1 MSKTKFN
8 CMATMIGS
16 VPYADADTGCARI
29 ENFLQ
34 NIPAWPQLPMRSNL
48 ENMYIQYS
56 EGFPGIT
63 IDGQKITV
71 VPGFNFD
78 QLLGQVFTDAVEGNS
93 DKYGITR
100 EYAAGLYCAASHGWE
115 HAFVKG
121 QITGPISWGL
131 CVTDKAG
138 RGIIYDELLAE
149 AVVKFLKLKAAWMEK
164 FLSKAARQTLIFVDE
179 PYLASLGSAF
189 VSLSN
194 EQVFSSIA
202 EVLSGIQ
209 GLKGVHCCGG
219 TDWPLLLKLPIDV
232 LSFDA
237 YNYLDSLLCYRSE
250 VVSFIKGGGSIA
262 WGIVPND
269 ADILIKETPSS
280 LYDRFNAAIAQ
291 FAVDGLTVEEIAASS
306 LITPTCGLASLT
318 PGKADEALFLLKI
331 LSKKVG
337 DRYGL

>member
-1 MSKTKFN
+1 MSETKFN

-149 AVVKFLKLKAAWMEK
+149 AVVKFLKLKVAWMEK

-269 ADILIKETPSS
+269 ADILVKETPSS

-291 FAVDGLTVEEIAASS
+291 FAVDGLTVEEIAANS

>member
-1 MSKTKFN
+1 
-8 CMATMIGS
+8 MATMIGS

-149 AVVKFLKLKAAWMEK
+149 AVVKFLKLKVAWMEK

-269 ADILIKETPSS
+269 ADILVKETPSS

-291 FAVDGLTVEEIAASS
+291 FAVDGLTVEEIAANS

>member
-1 MSKTKFN
+1 MERPKFN

-16 VPYADADTGCARI
+16 VPYSDADTGCARI

-63 IDGQKITV
+63 VDCQKISV

-78 QLLGQVFTDAVEGNS
+78 QLLEQVFTDAHEHNCDNYRIS
-93 DKYGITR
+93 P
-100 EYAAGLYCAASHGWE
+100 EYAAGLYCAASHGWN
-115 HAFVKG
+115 HAYVKG

-131 CVTDKAG
+131 CVTDSSG
-138 RGIIYDELLAE
+138 RGIIYDEILAD
-149 AVVKFLKLKAAWMEK
+149 AVVKFLQLKAAWMEK
-164 FLSKAARQTLIFVDE
+164 FLQKAARQTITFIDE

-194 EQVFSSIA
+194 EQVSSSIA
-202 EVLSGIQ
+202 EVLSAIK
-209 GLKGVHCCGG
+209 GLKGLHCCGG
-219 TDWPLLLKLPIDV
+219 TDWSILLKLPIDI

-269 ADILIKETPSS
+269 AEILIRETQAT
-280 LYDRFNAAIAQ
+280 LYARFNEAIAQ
-291 FAVDGLTVEEIAASS
+291 FAVEGLKVEEIAAHS

-318 PGKADEALFLLKI
+318 PGKSDEALFLLKV
-331 LSKKVG
+331 LSKKVR

>member
-1 MSKTKFN
+1 MNKTNFN

-16 VPYADADTGCARI
+16 VPYADADTGCARV

-56 EGFPGIT
+56 EGFPGIAV
-63 IDGQKITV
+63 DGQKITI

-78 QLLGQVFTDAVEGNS
+78 QLLEQIFTDAHGGNS
-93 DKYGITR
+93 DNYGISR
-100 EYAAGLYCAASHGWE
+100 DYAAGLYCAVSHGAE
-115 HAFVKG
+115 HAIVKG

-131 CVTDKAG
+131 CVTDTSG
-138 RGIIYDELLAE
+138 RGIIYDDTLAD
-149 AVVKFLKLKAAWMEK
+149 AVVKFLQLKAAWMEK
-164 FLSKAARQTLIFVDE
+164 FLRKAARQTVIFIDE

-194 EQVFSSIA
+194 EQVSSSIA
-202 EVLSGIQ
+202 EVLGGIQ

-219 TDWPLLLKLPIDV
+219 TDWSLLLKLPIDI

-237 YNYLDSLLCYRSE
+237 YNYLDSLLCYRSD

-269 ADILIKETPSS
+269 ADVLVKETQAS
-280 LYDRFNAAIAQ
+280 LYDRFNTSIAQ
-291 FAVDGLTVEEIAASS
+291 FAAEGLTVEEIAAHS

-318 PGKADEALFLLKI
+318 PGKADEALFLLKV
-331 LSKKVG
+331 LSKKVR
-337 DRYGL
+337 DCYGL